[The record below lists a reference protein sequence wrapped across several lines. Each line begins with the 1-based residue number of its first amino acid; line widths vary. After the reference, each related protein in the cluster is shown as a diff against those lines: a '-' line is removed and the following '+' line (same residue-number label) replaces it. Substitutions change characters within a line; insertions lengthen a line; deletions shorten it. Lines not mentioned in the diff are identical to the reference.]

1 MNRIIATLTL
11 LIAAL
16 TAAAA
21 STPEVSLVTVFPG
34 TDIYELDGHLVIRIN
49 YDDGRDAA
57 VSYGE
62 FDFDAPNFVYRF
74 VKGETD
80 YHVAMMPWGLLQDA
94 YARAGRRMVQHT
106 VDMDSAQTARLLQL
120 IDVNLRPEN
129 RVYRY
134 NYVKDNCATRPLRMI
149 ELAMGDTILLPPAAI
164 EANSSVPVTFRNVM
178 RENHR
183 NYPWYQFGIDLA
195 LGSGIDYPLSH
206 REEAFTPLTMD
217 TQLGGALCGGQP
229 LIRSTRVPVDV
240 PADEAMASPTPWLL
254 TPMAV
259 CWLFFIVTA
268 AVCARDIRRRRVTRW
283 LESAYFGIAGLA
295 GLLLT
300 FLIFVS
306 VHEAT
311 SPNWLYL
318 WLNPL
323 CLVPAI
329 FIWLKKCNKLVY
341 SYHFANFAVLF
352 TGLLLWPWIPQSANP
367 AFLPLVLSDMALSA
381 TYIYVNRKKQRE
393 NR

>member
-1 MNRIIATLTL
+1 MNRIIAL
-11 LIAAL
+11 LIAL
-16 TAAAA
+16 TAVAALRAA
-21 STPEVSLVTVFPG
+21 SPEVSLVTVFPG
-34 TDIYELDGHLVIRIN
+34 TDIYELDGHAAIRIN
-49 YDDGRDAA
+49 YGDGRDFA

-62 FDFDAPNFVYRF
+62 FDFDTPNFIYRF

-80 YHVAMMPWGLLQDA
+80 YRVDMFPWIFFQGA
-94 YARAGRRMVQHT
+94 YTRAGRRMTEHVI
-106 VDMDSAQTARLLQL
+106 DMDSSQTARLIEL
-120 IDVNLRPEN
+120 IDRNLLPEN

-149 ELAMGDTILLPPAAI
+149 ELAMGDSIMLPPAAV
-164 EANSSVPVTFRNVM
+164 EANSAIRPTFRNIM

-195 LGSGIDYPLSH
+195 LGSGIDYPLDH

-217 TQLGGALCGGQP
+217 TQIGNAQCAGQP
-229 LIRSTRVPVDV
+229 LVRCSRIPVDI
-240 PADEAMASPTPWLL
+240 PADAATAPPTPWYL
-254 TPMAV
+254 TPLAV
-259 CWLFFIVTA
+259 CWLFFAVTA
-268 AVCARDIRRRRVTRW
+268 AVCVRDVRRRKVTRW
-283 LESAYFGIAGLA
+283 FQAAYFGAAGVA

-323 CLVPAI
+323 CLIPAI

-352 TGLLLWPWIPQSANP
+352 TCLLLWPWIPQSGNA

-381 TYIYVNRKKQRE
+381 TYIYVKLKK
-393 NR
+393 